1 MDYFQIDKCKE
12 MLKKSKQI
20 IKESKENQEKIEFII
35 YLDKLE
41 KQYQEYCNSFS
52 PAYLSGSPWY
62 VGKSLKEYILN
73 DYESY
78 NYLKI
83 IGTISLIYSCKK
95 K

>member
-12 MLKKSKQI
+12 MLQKTQTI
-20 IKESKENQEKIEFII
+20 IEQSKENQEKIEFYI

-41 KQYQEYCNSFS
+41 QQYQKYCNSFS

-73 DYESY
+73 NYESY
-78 NYLKI
+78 NYLKA
-83 IGTISLIYSCKK
+83 IGVISLIYSCKSI
-95 K
+95 